1 MPILPLTNYIHY
13 IPAPRH
19 ILSVSMHMY
28 TFCRRYFLL
37 VSHPQCYLFLKFNC
51 PSVNAQNPH
60 NVLFL
65 NICPLFIP
73 TTRDDAVNHI
83 HHSPFNHTRFQI
95 SRL

>member
-19 ILSVSMHMY
+19 ILSVSILMY
-28 TFCRRYFLL
+28 TFV
-37 VSHPQCYLFLKFNC
+37 VSIFYLFPSTMLPFLKFNC
-51 PSVNAQNPH
+51 LSVDAQNPH